1 MIDIQQKEEKDNLAS
16 YFTMQFEADQVS
28 QQLVL
33 ENTQLNELEN
43 ILLNDINLDELLF
56 DLNNH
61 QTLPSSSSSSS
72 SNMIEN
78 DDSQNLN
85 LINFSLFD
93 QLLLPPIDET
103 TMESNLDSNYSPV
116 SFSISTNDE
125 ATMSSV
131 DFKISE
137 LNKNKKV
144 KRLNDK
150 TSSTSY
156 IEVNSNKLAAQK
168 YRNKKIQ
175 KREQLFADCEHYE
188 KLNKDL
194 RKKIDD
200 IQTEV
205 NLIKTL
211 LVQVYLAKK

>member
-1 MIDIQQKEEKDNLAS
+1 
-16 YFTMQFEADQVS
+16 
-28 QQLVL
+28 
-33 ENTQLNELEN
+33 
-43 ILLNDINLDELLF
+43 
-56 DLNNH
+56 
-61 QTLPSSSSSSS
+61 
-72 SNMIEN
+72 
-78 DDSQNLN
+78 
-85 LINFSLFD
+85 
-93 QLLLPPIDET
+93 
-103 TMESNLDSNYSPV
+103 MESNLDSNYSPV

-150 TSSTSY
+150 NSSTSN

-175 KREQLFADCEHYE
+175 KREQLVADCEHYE

>member
-1 MIDIQQKEEKDNLAS
+1 MIDIQQKEEVEEDNLAT

-61 QTLPSSSSSSS
+61 QTLPPSSSS
-72 SNMIEN
+72 SNHIEN

-93 QLLLPPIDET
+93 QLLLSPIDET
-103 TMESNLDSNYSPV
+103 KMESNLDSNYSPV

-137 LNKNKKV
+137 NKKV

-150 TSSTSY
+150 HSSTST

>member
-1 MIDIQQKEEKDNLAS
+1 MIDIQQKEEVEEDNLAT

-61 QTLPSSSSSSS
+61 QTLPSSSSSDH
-72 SNMIEN
+72 IEN

-93 QLLLPPIDET
+93 QLLLSPIDET
-103 TMESNLDSNYSPV
+103 KMESNLDSNYSPV

-137 LNKNKKV
+137 NKKV

-150 TSSTSY
+150 HSSTST